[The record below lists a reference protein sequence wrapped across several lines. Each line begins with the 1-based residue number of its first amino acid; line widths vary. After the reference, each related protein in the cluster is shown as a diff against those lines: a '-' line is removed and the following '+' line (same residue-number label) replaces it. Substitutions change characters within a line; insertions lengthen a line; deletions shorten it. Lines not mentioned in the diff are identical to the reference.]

1 VIRVERTFAVSRSPD
16 VVVEYLRDFTHAEEW
31 DPGTKSC
38 VQVTPGPVAVGTR
51 WRNVSELRGRET
63 ELSYELTRSEGDHLT
78 FVGRNKTATSTD
90 DITVRPSGTGS
101 TVTYRAEIV
110 FHGLAKIAQPLLSR
124 EFERLADSTRDQLT
138 RTIAG
143 LPG

>member
-1 VIRVERTFAVSRSPD
+1 VITVERTFDVARTPE
-16 VVVEYLRDFTHAEEW
+16 VVVGYLKDFAHAEEW

-63 ELSYELTRSEGDHLT
+63 ELSYQLTRLEHDRLT
-78 FVGRNKTATSTD
+78 FVGFNKTARSTD
-90 DITVRPSGTGS
+90 DITVRPSAAGS
-101 TVTYRAEIV
+101 TVTYHAEIL

-124 EFERLADSTRDQLT
+124 EFERLGDLTRDQLT